1 MKTLVTGSAGHLG
14 EALVRTLRERG
25 EAVVGMDVKSSPGT
39 DVVGSVADRGRVEE
53 AMDGV
58 DAVLHAATLHKPH
71 VVTHSRQDF
80 VDTNVSG
87 TLALLEAAQQSGARR
102 FVFVSTTSMF
112 GHAMRP
118 APEAPAVWVS
128 EELRPT
134 PRNIYG
140 VTKTAAED
148 LCELAH
154 RRDGLPVLVLR
165 TSRFFP
171 EIDDSEARRAALGDA
186 NLKTVEYLNRRVDI
200 EDVVDAVLLA
210 REKAEEIG
218 FDRYIVSATSPFEEE
233 DLTAL
238 RGHAPE
244 VLAERVPEAG
254 DLLDALGWSMIADVD
269 RVYDNG
275 RARERLGWSPRH
287 DFLTTLRR
295 AADTGDWRSPL
306 ALRIGHKGY
315 HDVEFED
322 GPFPVED

>member
-1 MKTLVTGSAGHLG
+1 ML
-14 EALVRTLRERG
+14 TLRERG
-25 EAVVGMDVKSSPGT
+25 ETVLGMDVKPSRFT
-39 DVVGSVADRGRVEE
+39 DVIGSVADRGRVAE

-87 TLALLEAAQQSGARR
+87 TLALLEAAQRGGVER

-118 APEAPAVWVS
+118 GPGAPAVWVD
-128 EELRPT
+128 ETLRPV

-171 EIDDSEARRAALGDA
+171 EVDDDEARRAAVGDS
-186 NLKTVEYLNRRVDI
+186 NLKTLEYLNRRVDI
-200 EDVVDAVLLA
+200 EDVVDAVLRA
-210 REKAEEIG
+210 RDKVGDIG
-218 FDRYIVSATSPFEEE
+218 FDRFIVSASSPFEPE
-233 DLTAL
+233 DLAAL

-244 VLAERVPEAG
+244 VLAERVPQA
-254 DLLDALGWSMIADVD
+254 DALLTELGWSMIPDVD
-269 RVYDNG
+269 RVYDNT
-275 RARERLGWSPRH
+275 RARERLAWHPRH
-287 DFLTTLRR
+287 DFMTTLRR
-295 AADTGDWRSPL
+295 AVETGDWRSPL
-306 ALRIGHKGY
+306 ARRIGHKGY
-315 HDVEFED
+315 HDVEFDE

>member
-1 MKTLVTGSAGHLG
+1 MTTLVTGSAGHLG
-14 EALVRTLRERG
+14 EALVLTLRERG
-25 EAVVGMDVKSSPGT
+25 ERVRGMDVKASPFT
-39 DVVGSVADRGRVEE
+39 DVVGSVADRRRVAD

-87 TLALLEAAQQSGARR
+87 TLALLEAAERAGVER
-102 FVFVSTTSMF
+102 FVFVSTTSMY

-118 APEAPAVWVS
+118 GPGAPAVWVT
-128 EELRPT
+128 EALRPV

-154 RRDGLPVLVLR
+154 RRDGLPVLILR

-171 EIDDSEARRAALGDA
+171 EIDDDEARRAALVDG
-186 NLKTVEYLNRRVDI
+186 NLKAVEYLNRRVDI
-200 EDVVDAVLLA
+200 EDAVDAVLLA
-210 REKAEEIG
+210 RDKVQAIG
-218 FDRYIVSATSPFEEE
+218 FDRYIVSATSPFEQS
-233 DLTAL
+233 DLAAL
-238 RGHAPE
+238 RGGAPA
-244 VLAERVPEAG
+244 VLAERVPEAAA
-254 DLLDALGWSMIADVD
+254 LLETLGWSMVPDVD
-269 RVYDNG
+269 RVYDNS
-275 RARERLGWSPRH
+275 RARERLAWAPRH

-295 AADTGDWRSPL
+295 AAETGDWRSPL
-306 ALRIGHKGY
+306 ARRIGHKGY
-315 HDVEFED
+315 HDVEFDD